1 MGCESFEPCRRT
13 FSDFPLALG
22 RFASDLVI
30 FVVDRAGHMQET
42 GELQFVKD
50 EIVGLI
56 EDLSH
61 SHQFG
66 VIFFDADVLHLPAS
80 RVPRHGT
87 PAGRATGRRG

>member
-30 FVVDRAGHMQET
+30 FV
-42 GELQFVKD
+42 
-50 EIVGLI
+50 